1 MRRGF
6 KTEARD
12 IAAEVR
18 GELGLTPFDPLDP
31 WALAAHLDIPVLPLS
46 SYVQTIP
53 DAATYLLEADTG
65 AFSAMLAC
73 QGLRREII
81 YNDGHALTRQR
92 ADISHE
98 LAHALLLHQPHPALN
113 GRPPHYDNEQEEEA
127 KWLGAVLQ
135 VTDEYCLS
143 CCRDGLQVPEA
154 AMRMGVSS
162 QLMQWRLNMSGA
174 QRRVA
179 RARAR

>member
-1 MRRGF
+1 VRRGF
-6 KTEARD
+6 KTEAQQ

-18 GELGLTPFDPLDP
+18 AELALTPFDPLDP
-31 WALAAHLDIPVLPLS
+31 WALATHLDIPVWPLS
-46 SYVQTIP
+46 SYSQTIP
-53 DAATYLLEADTG
+53 AAAAYLLEIDTG

-73 QGLRREII
+73 QGLRRKII
-81 YNDGHALTRQR
+81 HNDGHALTRQR

-98 LAHALLLHQPHPALN
+98 LAHALLLHQPHPALD
-113 GRPPHYDNEQEEEA
+113 GRPPHYDNAQEEEA

-135 VTDEYCLS
+135 VTDDYCMS
-143 CCRDGLQVPEA
+143 SCRDGLSVAEA
-154 AMRMGVSS
+154 ALRMGVSA

-174 QRRVA
+174 ERRIA